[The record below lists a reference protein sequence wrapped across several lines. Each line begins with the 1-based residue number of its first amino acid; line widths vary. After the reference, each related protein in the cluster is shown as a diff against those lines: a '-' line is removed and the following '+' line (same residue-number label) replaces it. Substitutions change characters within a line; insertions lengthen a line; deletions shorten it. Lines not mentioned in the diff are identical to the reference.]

1 MSERW
6 PAEIEELLAVYA
18 LDAVDDDERALVDDY
33 LRENPRAVAEV
44 ESYRE
49 ALSYLH
55 AGAAAPPGLWERI
68 ATELESAPPPL
79 RLDAFR
85 TPSSDAED
93 PASRSEGRSGPAPR
107 SEGRSGPA
115 PRSEGPGS
123 RRPVGRILAIA
134 AAVIA
139 LVAAGGVIVHQQ
151 REIDQRG
158 TESVAAAIEREAG
171 DAQRDPQSRTVL
183 LRDSGGALSVA
194 AYIEPDGDLFLNGEQ
209 LPALERDRTYQLW
222 CVRDGAPA
230 AVSLA
235 VLGAQPTMTKL
246 HLDAC
251 SGLLAITNETAG
263 GVGQSA
269 NDPVVAGRYV

>member
-1 MSERW
+1 MSDRW

-33 LRENPRAVAEV
+33 LRDNPRAVAEV

-85 TPSSDAED
+85 TPGP
-93 PASRSEGRSGPAPR
+93 PA
-107 SEGRSGPA
+107 
-115 PRSEGPGS
+115 EGPGS
-123 RRPVGRILAIA
+123 RRNVGRILAIA

-158 TESVAAAIEREAG
+158 TESVAAAIDREAG
-171 DAQRDPQSRTVL
+171 DAQRNPKSRTVL

-209 LPALERDRTYQLW
+209 LPALDRDRTYQLW

>member
-1 MSERW
+1 MSDRW
-6 PAEIEELLAVYA
+6 PPEIEELLAVYA
-18 LDAVDDDERALVDDY
+18 LDAVDEDERALVDDY

-68 ATELESAPPPL
+68 ATELEAAPPPL

-85 TPSSDAED
+85 
-93 PASRSEGRSGPAPR
+93 GPPPR
-107 SEGRSGPA
+107 SEGRS
-115 PRSEGPGS
+115 GPGS

-139 LVAAGGVIVHQQ
+139 LVAAGGVIAHQQ
-151 REIDQRG
+151 SEIDQRDSD
-158 TESVAAAIEREAG
+158 SVAAAVAREAEA
-171 DAQRDPQSRTVL
+171 AQRNPQSRTVL
-183 LRDSGGALSVA
+183 MRDSGGALSVV
-194 AYIEPDGDLFLNGEQ
+194 AYVEPDGDLFLSGNQ
-209 LPALERDRTYQLW
+209 LPVLDRDRTYQLW
-222 CVRDGAPA
+222 CVQDSDSE

-235 VLGAQPTMTKL
+235 VLGADPSTTKL
-246 HLDAC
+246 HLDSC
-251 SGLLAITNETAG
+251 TGLLAITNETAG

-269 NDPVVAGRYV
+269 NDPVVAGRFA

>member
-1 MSERW
+1 MSDRW

-85 TPSSDAED
+85 TPT
-93 PASRSEGRSGPAPR
+93 
-107 SEGRSGPA
+107 
-115 PRSEGPGS
+115 S
-123 RRPVGRILAIA
+123 RRALGRILAIA

-139 LVAAGGVIVHQQ
+139 LVAAGGVIAHQQ
-151 REIDQRG
+151 SEIDRRDSD
-158 TESVAAAIEREAG
+158 SVAAAIAREAEA
-171 DAQRDPQSRTVL
+171 AQRNPQSRTVL
-183 LRDSGGALSVA
+183 MRDSGGALSVV
-194 AYIEPDGDLFLNGEQ
+194 AYVEPDGDLFLSGEQ
-209 LPALERDRTYQLW
+209 LPMLDRDRTYQLW
-222 CVRDGAPA
+222 CIRDSAPTP
-230 AVSLA
+230 VSLA
-235 VLGAQPTMTKL
+235 VLGADPTTTKL
-246 HLDAC
+246 HLDSC
-251 SGLLAITNETAG
+251 SGLLAITNETVG
-263 GVGQSA
+263 GAAQPTG
-269 NDPVVAGRYV
+269 DPVVAGRYV

>member
-33 LRENPRAVAEV
+33 LRENPRAAAEV

-55 AGAAAPPGLWERI
+55 AGAAAPAGLWERI
-68 ATELESAPPPL
+68 ASELESAPPPL
-79 RLDAFR
+79 QLDAFR
-85 TPSSDAED
+85 S
-93 PASRSEGRSGPAPR
+93 PAKAPA
-107 SEGRSGPA
+107 
-115 PRSEGPGS
+115 

-151 REIDQRG
+151 REIDRRG
-158 TESVAAAIEREAG
+158 SDSVAAAVEREANT
-171 DAQRDPQSRTVL
+171 AKRNPQSRTVM
-183 LRDSGGALSVA
+183 LRDSGGVLSVI
-194 AYIEPDGDLFLNGEQ
+194 AYVEPDGDLFLDADQ
-209 LPALERDRTYQLW
+209 LPVLDRDRTYQLW
-222 CVRDGAPA
+222 CVRDTAPTP
-230 AVSLA
+230 VSLA
-235 VLGAQPTMTKL
+235 VLGADPATSKL

-251 SGLLAITNETAG
+251 SGLLAITNETTG
-263 GVGQSA
+263 GATQPTG
-269 NDPVVAGRYV
+269 DPVVSGRYV

>member
-1 MSERW
+1 
-6 PAEIEELLAVYA
+6 
-18 LDAVDDDERALVDDY
+18 
-33 LRENPRAVAEV
+33 
-44 ESYRE
+44 
-49 ALSYLH
+49 
-55 AGAAAPPGLWERI
+55 
-68 ATELESAPPPL
+68 L

-85 TPSSDAED
+85 TPAPSA
-93 PASRSEGRSGPAPR
+93 EGRSGR
-107 SEGRSGPA
+107 S
-115 PRSEGPGS
+115 GPGS
-123 RRPVGRILAIA
+123 RHQVGRILAIA

-151 REIDQRG
+151 RVIDQRG

-171 DAQRDPQSRTVL
+171 DAQRNPQSRTVL
-183 LRDSGGALSVA
+183 LQDSGGALSVA

-209 LPALERDRTYQLW
+209 LPVLDRDRTYQLW

-235 VLGAQPTMTKL
+235 VLGAQPAMTKL

>member
-1 MSERW
+1 MNDRW

-85 TPSSDAED
+85 TPD
-93 PASRSEGRSGPAPR
+93 SRSEGRSGPA
-107 SEGRSGPA
+107 SGADDRSGPA
-115 PRSEGPGS
+115 SRS
-123 RRPVGRILAIA
+123 RRHVGRILAIA

-171 DAQRDPQSRTVL
+171 DAQRNPQSRTVL

-194 AYIEPDGDLFLNGEQ
+194 AFIEPDGDLFLNGEQ
-209 LPALERDRTYQLW
+209 LPALDRDRTYQLW

-246 HLDAC
+246 HLDSC
-251 SGLLAITNETAG
+251 GGLLAITNETVG

-269 NDPVVAGRYV
+269 NDPVVAGRYA